1 MNPKGDEPFTMFGT
15 TFRGAKIVRS
25 PASDNAKRHMTRSWT
40 FTGAATLV
48 ALALVFWH
56 RIALPGVAPALG
68 MSAYGAWA
76 SYWGV
81 VGVSGA
87 MLDPNRKRAMES
99 HSDSFLINL
108 GCSAWSGFRFSWE
121 FCTELSEVV
130 LTSLSSIAGWLKT
143 LDSLPDRAL
152 IFAAL
157 GLSLHISAARGDSN
171 GHEIPERRLPVS

>member
-56 RIALPGVAPALG
+56 RIALPGVALALG

-87 MLDPNRKRAMES
+87 MLDPNRKRGNGIA
-99 HSDSFLINL
+99 
-108 GCSAWSGFRFSWE
+108 FRF
-121 FCTELSEVV
+121 LSHQFGLLGVV
-130 LTSLSSIAGWLKT
+130 GFPLLLGILYGT
-143 LDSLPDRAL
+143 L
-152 IFAAL
+152 
-157 GLSLHISAARGDSN
+157 GG
-171 GHEIPERRLPVS
+171 G